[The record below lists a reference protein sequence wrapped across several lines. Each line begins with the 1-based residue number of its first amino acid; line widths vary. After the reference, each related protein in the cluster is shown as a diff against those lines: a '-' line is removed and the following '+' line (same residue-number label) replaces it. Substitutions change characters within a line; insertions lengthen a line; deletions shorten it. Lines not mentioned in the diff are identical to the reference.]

1 MPADETTG
9 VAATAKLL
17 ARVAAAPG
25 RTVAELAA
33 ELGIRR
39 STAFSVAAT
48 LDRSGLLERDAGG
61 RLHPGPAAARLALAR
76 FGFGAM
82 ADAAEAL
89 LPVLR
94 DDTDASVSLL
104 LSDGTNAFVAAR
116 RRAPWDS
123 GGEVGSRLIEEPIG
137 RRSASRCS
145 ATLRLALRPN
155 AGEVEA
161 RSASACITRVAAA
174 LATTFRGDGS
184 EVPLQTLR

>member
-17 ARVAAAPG
+17 SRVAEAPG

-48 LDRSGLLERDAGG
+48 LDMSGLLERDARG

-82 ADAAEAL
+82 VDAAEAL

-123 GGEVGSRLIEEPIG
+123 GGEVGSRLIEAPIG
-137 RRSASRCS
+137 RSGSRCS

-161 RSASACITRVAAA
+161 RSASACIARVAAA
-174 LATTFRGDGS
+174 LATTLRGDGP
-184 EVPLQTLR
+184 EVPLKTLR